1 MKPKTGELKA
11 SPQKIIYGRK
21 SDSFYISL
29 TELIYCSGQ
38 GKLQKTTKAINYY
51 KDKMG
56 RNQKGNKKAKIQR
69 AAGIQQS

>member
-11 SPQKIIYGRK
+11 SPKKKIYCRK

-29 TELIYCSGQ
+29 IELIYCSGQ
-38 GKLQKTTKAINYY
+38 GKLQKKTKAFDCY

-69 AAGIQQS
+69 AA